1 MSSEKPPINSEK
13 PAMSSEKLQKALA
26 ASGLGSRR
34 EMERWIQAGRII
46 VNGSK
51 ATLGDRVEA
60 EDKISVDGRPLKR
73 LAPKEKRS
81 RVLIYNKPEGQIT
94 SKNDPEGR
102 ATVFDSLPN
111 IPGERW
117 VSVGRLDYN
126 TSGLLIFTNDGELAN
141 ALMHPSTSV
150 EREYLCRIMGEVNN
164 EMLQNLVDG
173 VQLEDG
179 VAKFDRIDIAG
190 GKGINRWFQVTLKEG
205 KNREVRRLWE
215 SQGMMVSRLKRV
227 RYASVVIPPILSEGK
242 WMELDQKGITELYK
256 QVDMRRKRERRLT
269 PAELTQQQRQID
281 RLKKR
286 GTSGRNKSK

>member
-1 MSSEKPPINSEK
+1 MSAEKPST
-13 PAMSSEKLQKALA
+13 SSEKLQKVLA
-26 ASGLGSRR
+26 ASGIGSRR
-34 EMERWIQAGRII
+34 EMERWIEAGRII
-46 VNGSK
+46 VNGNK
-51 ATLGDRVEA
+51 ATLGDRVEPK
-60 EDKISVDGRPLKR
+60 DKISVDGRPLKR
-73 LAPKEKRS
+73 LEPKEKRS

-94 SKNDPEGR
+94 SQNDPEGR
-102 ATVFDSLPN
+102 ATVFDSLPK

-141 ALMHPSTSV
+141 ALMHPSSNV
-150 EREYLCRIMGEVNN
+150 EREYLCRIMGEVDDQ
-164 EMLQNLVDG
+164 MLKNLVSG

-179 VAKFDRIDIAG
+179 VAKFSHIDIAG
-190 GKGINRWFQVTLKEG
+190 GKGINRWFQVTLSEG

-227 RYASVVIPPILSEGK
+227 RYANVVIPPILSEGK

-281 RLKKR
+281 RLKKS
-286 GTSGRNKSK
+286 GTSKRNK